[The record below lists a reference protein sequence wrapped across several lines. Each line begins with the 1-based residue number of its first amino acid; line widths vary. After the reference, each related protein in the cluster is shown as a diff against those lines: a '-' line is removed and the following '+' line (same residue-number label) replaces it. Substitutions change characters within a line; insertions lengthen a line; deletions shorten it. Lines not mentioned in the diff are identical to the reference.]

1 MEGLIDTRD
10 EYMEHIQD
18 LLSIP
23 ISKRLYGI
31 YNDCFSNK
39 KTLKEFQNELLQIRK
54 WNNNIVADEYKKVVK
69 YTKCSY
75 MHNLIKVIIISTIK
89 IKIYEYK
96 EQFDN
101 IKIKV
106 PNPEDFVHK
115 CYINCS
121 MFSWKNA
128 YLFNRNNIRDA
139 EYQNNLNII
148 EENIRRII
156 KKTFRDFIPFEEI
169 FLQIEA
175 NLTDNVKQFSDNKS
189 STSDKDNKSSNDS
202 DDSDDSDDS
211 ESEEEEDDE
220 DDEDEDE
227 GDKEDE
233 DEEDEDE
240 DEDEGDKDDKDDE
253 DDEDDEE
260 GEEDE
265 DDEEGED
272 EGDEKKQE
280 ENVIVLNECLEVPE
294 IKRECN
300 IDLKHGYKDEE
311 QDQVY
316 MHTIDKENKEEIS
329 NTTTISDMQEK
340 IDEGTYNKKNEEE
353 VYFSSSK
360 NYQEDDNIES
370 TDTYY
375 QSAPANNYM
384 YKKEILE
391 QDDDSVSVV
400 SVASVATAISNVSD
414 IKEIFINNVPKS
426 SKKPSFF

>member
-189 STSDKDNKSSNDS
+189 STSDKDNKSSNE
-202 DDSDDSDDS
+202 S
-211 ESEEEEDDE
+211 ESDEEEEEDDE
-220 DDEDEDE
+220 DDEDDEDNE
-227 GDKEDE
+227 E
-233 DEEDEDE
+233 DEEDED
-240 DEDEGDKDDKDDE
+240 DEEGEEGEDE
-253 DDEDDEE
+253 DDEEGEE

-265 DDEEGED
+265 DDEED
-272 EGDEKKQE
+272 IEGSKAEEKQE

-300 IDLKHGYKDEE
+300 IDLSHGYKDEE

-375 QSAPANNYM
+375 QSAPTNNYM

-400 SVASVATAISNVSD
+400 SVATAISNVSD